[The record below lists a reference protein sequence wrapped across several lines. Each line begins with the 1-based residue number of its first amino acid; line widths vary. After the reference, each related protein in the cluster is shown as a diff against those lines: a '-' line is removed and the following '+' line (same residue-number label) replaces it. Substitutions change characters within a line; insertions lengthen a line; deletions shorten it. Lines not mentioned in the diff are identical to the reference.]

1 MWQDLNYLGSGELVL
16 TPGDPFGC
24 TSSCISGSSNPCS
37 WYLKKVFPS
46 NPFLLWPPVK
56 TKSFTALLGL
66 VWQSQ
71 IINIF
76 SSSSIKWKTFFGGNF
91 SCLLLLDE
99 LSLPC
104 SWCLSLA
111 DLKAGVWILINLIF
125 NLTHQKAEVSNLE
138 AFLPSRYSSWS
149 TQFLSSA
156 ELLFSQLTF
165 SCWKGN
171 LLYLLYLLY
180 SLYSRAR
187 WSRVTAPTCPPCC
200 LLISPTE
207 ICFFFWPLMHKNRCW
222 NRISAF

>member
-56 TKSFTALLGL
+56 TKSFTALFGSCLAEPNNQHFQL
-66 VWQSQ
+66 
-71 IINIF
+71 
-76 SSSSIKWKTFFGGNF
+76 FFHQMENFFWGENF

-125 NLTHQKAEVSNLE
+125 NLTHQKPEVSNLE

-200 LLISPTE
+200 LLIFPTE
-207 ICFFFWPLMHKNRCW
+207 ICFFFGL
-222 NRISAF
+222 